1 MMHMPGWKSL
11 KFSLRI
17 DSILALQGKILS
29 MLENYITFWFLV
41 ATKFGLASL
50 PDNLYFVLITGTN
63 WLHLRIIY
71 LGHWTITM
79 KSSEK

>member
-1 MMHMPGWKSL
+1 MHMPGWKSL

-29 MLENYITFWFLV
+29 ILENYIITFLFLV

-50 PDNLYFVLITGTN
+50 PDNLYLVIIGTN
-63 WLHLRIIY
+63 WLNLRIIY
-71 LGHWTITM
+71 LGHWTIAM